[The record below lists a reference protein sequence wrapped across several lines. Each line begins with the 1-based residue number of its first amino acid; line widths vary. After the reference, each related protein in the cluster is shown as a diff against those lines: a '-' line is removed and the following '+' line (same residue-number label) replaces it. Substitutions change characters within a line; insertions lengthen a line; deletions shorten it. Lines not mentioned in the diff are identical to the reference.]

1 MWGNGKLR
9 KLLKKKKE
17 KVRKVEWKNKRKS
30 FSPKEQ
36 ELQYIL
42 SFYPWCTHTLTH
54 TTSQKH
60 LYNKVMYC
68 YVRTYYNNGSSWSDY
83 NNARV
88 CIWHDD
94 GPMDDFSC
102 AWAER
107 WCVNTLWI
115 LGYLRVCAAMKRW
128 HFTTKSIINRKA
140 TKSNNKSGFNIVTYS
155 RIIRRKKSPVFP
167 RKVRGLGYPPTFQ
180 YVK

>member
-1 MWGNGKLR
+1 MF
-9 KLLKKKKE
+9 KKKE

-42 SFYPWCTHTLTH
+42 SFSLMHTHTDTYH
-54 TTSQKH
+54 QPNRACTSDV
-60 LYNKVMYC
+60 LLC
-68 YVRTYYNNGSSWSDY
+68 YVCSYCNNGGSWSDY

-115 LGYLRVCAAMKRW
+115 LGCLCVCSYEKQN
-128 HFTTKSIINRKA
+128 FTTKSKINSKA
-140 TKSNNKSGFNIVTYS
+140 TKSNNKSGFNMWRTA
-155 RIIRRKKSPVFP
+155 
-167 RKVRGLGYPPTFQ
+167 GL
-180 YVK
+180 